1 MTALRHTRGSGDFAA
16 ELNWQSIQFRQII
29 PSYSRILDELRLST
43 KCARRRLAEQS
54 LVVDREPPKVREAK
68 LRRDGRYSCR
78 IGRRLTQR
86 PSRLMHAAQQEVA
99 LWARSQILLAAHAQR
114 SLRDP
119 DRLADLQD
127 IEWFSR
133 VLLNRLPEAMHDNC
147 MLRLRQALS

>member
-1 MTALRHTRGSGDFAA
+1 YPVSAKHAL
-16 ELNWQSIQFRQII
+16 LL
-29 PSYSRILDELRLST
+29 PLST

-54 LVVDREPPKVREAK
+54 LVVDREPPEVPEAK

-86 PSRLMHAAQQEVA
+86 PSRLMHAAQQKVA

-127 IEWFSR
+127 VEWFSR
-133 VLLNRLPEAMHDNC
+133 VLLNRPAKAMHDNC
-147 MLRLRQALS
+147 MLRSRQALPVILLEPRQSIMASIMACSSPCAASG